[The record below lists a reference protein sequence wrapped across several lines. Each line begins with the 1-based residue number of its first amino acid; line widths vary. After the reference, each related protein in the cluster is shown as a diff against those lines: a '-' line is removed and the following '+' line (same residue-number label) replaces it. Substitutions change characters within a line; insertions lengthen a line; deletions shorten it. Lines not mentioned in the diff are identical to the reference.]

1 MILHTI
7 LPREEVREG
16 PVQLLVSVDASG
28 PRLYEGEITELLD
41 REQRTKNF
49 VVTVTDPELLAATG
63 GIVQGMSGC
72 PILQN
77 GALAGAVTHVFTGD
91 PASGYGIFAHTMWE
105 DLRAAG

>member
-1 MILHTI
+1 MAI

-72 PILQN
+72 PILQE
-77 GALAGAVTHVFTGD
+77 GKLAGAVTHVFTGD